1 MCRPVNTTKSPRS
14 CGRSTTGS
22 TVLCRFL
29 CLWMIGWAA
38 GCATHADRLRDVRSE
53 FYSGN
58 VDEAARLLDKKL
70 ARHSRDTD
78 VLNLDRAV
86 VKLASGRPRQA
97 EQVLRAVRDRFD
109 YLEQTSLP
117 EHVLAGLTD
126 DQRLAYAGEDYEK
139 VLIRAFLA
147 LANLC
152 DEGGDAAAYA
162 LQVAAKQQ
170 EIIEAGADETGNNPK
185 LSYKRVALGAYI
197 HGLLREETHSNYDD
211 AERAYQQVA
220 EWEPSFQGAAA
231 DLERVRHGRHSASG
245 NGVLYVFTLVGRGP
259 YKEQVN
265 EIPTTAALFIADR
278 IISQTASHTLP
289 PTIAPVK
296 VPRVVLTRNSVSAVE
311 VRVDGREQGTTETI
325 TDVGQLAVQQFQAI
339 YPHVMARAIARRAIK
354 KGVVYAAKETVRGAD
369 SPLVSLA
376 LDAGGVA
383 WEATE
388 AADTRCWGLLPD
400 KIQVLRLE
408 LPAGE
413 HRIGLQAVLGTVHLG
428 TESRR
433 TVHIAAG
440 RNSYLLASFPDT
452 KLVGTILAS
461 RSTDMK

>member
-1 MCRPVNTTKSPRS
+1 
-14 CGRSTTGS
+14 
-22 TVLCRFL
+22 
-29 CLWMIGWAA
+29 MIVGAA

-58 VDEAARLLDKKL
+58 VDEAGRLLDKKL

-78 VLNLDRAV
+78 VLKLDRSMV
-86 VKLASGRPRQA
+86 DFSFGRPRQA
-97 EQVLRAVRDRFD
+97 EQLLREIRDRFD

-117 EHVLAGLTD
+117 EHALASLTD
-126 DQRLAYAGEDYEK
+126 DQRIAYAGEDYEK
-139 VLIRAFLA
+139 VLIRGFLA
-147 LANLC
+147 LANLL
-152 DEGGDAAAYA
+152 DDGGDAAAYG
-162 LQVAAKQQ
+162 LQVTAKQH

-211 AERAYQQVA
+211 AERAYQHVA
-220 EWEPSFQGAAA
+220 EWEPSFVAAAA
-231 DLERVRHGRHSASG
+231 DLERVRNGRHSAAG

-259 YKEQVN
+259 YKEQVS

-278 IISQTASHTLP
+278 IISHTASHTLP

-296 VPRVVLTRNSVSAVE
+296 VPRVVLTRNSVTAVG
-311 VRVDGREQGTTETI
+311 VRADGRDLGTTETI

-339 YPHVMARAIARRAIK
+339 YPRVMARAIARRAIK
-354 KGVVYAAKETVRGAD
+354 KGVVYAAKETVHGAD

-400 KIQVLRLE
+400 KIQVLRVE

-413 HRIGLQAVLGTVHLG
+413 HRISLRAVHGTARLGP
-428 TESRR
+428 EARE

-440 RNSYLLASFPDT
+440 RNTYLLANFPDT
-452 KLVGTILAS
+452 KLVGTILAKQS
-461 RSTDMK
+461 N